1 MIYYVAH
8 KYGGD
13 EENVKAAKDLC
24 HALAK
29 LDPENVYLS
38 PLLAFGHLA
47 YNELGYE
54 QELGQCL
61 ELMQRCDMLVVGSAL
76 SEGVRREIALARK
89 LGIPIMWIKGREQD
103 RAEHRGKAAP

>member
-1 MIYYVAH
+1 MTYYVAH

-38 PLLAFGHLA
+38 PLLVFGHLA

-54 QELGQCL
+54 REMSQCL
-61 ELMQRCDMLVVGSAL
+61 ELMERCDMLIVGSEL
-76 SEGVRREIALARK
+76 SEGVRREIAHARE
-89 LGIPIMWIKGREQD
+89 LGMPIMWIKGRKQDIAEQE
-103 RAEHRGKAAP
+103 RQ